1 MYIFFYGLNLKAI
14 DINSFY
20 QKTRLNISINELYR
34 SIFDFINRKS
44 TAI

>member
-1 MYIFFYGLNLKAI
+1 MYIFFYDFNLNAI
-14 DINSFY
+14 DIHSFY

-34 SIFDFINRKS
+34 SIFDFINRKN